1 MAASQQPP
9 DKILM
14 LPAGTSLMARVK
26 LKPEK
31 ETQLGLLVHRNLMVE
46 KSASRTFIEILIKE
60 DLYISTTGKNLLKD
74 CQCEIPALSGQYAN
88 SVNNAKTKISLAFQ
102 YEPNELRN
110 PGGSV
115 INDVYFLDEDD
126 YWKPLGVLR
135 DEKLP
140 NRRRSSYIDKVEAFL
155 LKNQDILAEIL
166 KNNITKED
174 IISLAYRKEQL
185 DIFEKLLRNPPDFE
199 AYKEQSEL
207 GGDEAV
213 WQHFFEKNTWIF
225 GYGLSYIFTSPLS
238 DLKLEQVVQGYSFFQ
253 RGKRVDALLQ
263 TRGLINSLCF
273 VEIKTHNTLLIE
285 SESYRPDCYRISREL
300 AGAVSQIQKT
310 VQKAVNNIRTKLEVV
325 TRDGDPT
332 DDVAYLYQPRSFIVI
347 GRLNEFQTLKGTNEE
362 KFGSFELFR
371 QNINNPEV
379 ITFDELYERAKF
391 ITRRAES

>member
-1 MAASQQPP
+1 MTASQQSH

-26 LKPEK
+26 LEPEK
-31 ETQLGLLVHRNLMVE
+31 ETQLGLLVRRNLMVE
-46 KSASRTFIEILIKE
+46 GSASQTFIEILIKE
-60 DLYISTTGKNLLKD
+60 DLYVSTTGRTLLKD
-74 CQCEIPALSGQYAN
+74 CQCEIPALPDQYAD
-88 SVNNAKTKISLAFQ
+88 SVSNAKTKIFSAFK
-102 YEPNELRN
+102 PELRS
-110 PGGSV
+110 PTGSAM
-115 INDVYFLDEDD
+115 NSVYFLDNDD
-126 YWKPLGVLR
+126 YWKPLRVLR
-135 DEKLP
+135 KEKLP
-140 NRRRSSYIDKVEAFL
+140 NLIKLDVDRVKAFL
-155 LKNQDILAEIL
+155 LENQDILAEIL

-174 IISLAYRKEQL
+174 LIALAYRKEQL
-185 DIFEKLLRNPPDFE
+185 DIFEKLLRNPSDFE

-213 WQHFFEKNTWIF
+213 WQHFFERNTWIF

-273 VEIKTHNTLLIE
+273 AEIKTHNTLLIE

-347 GRLNEFQTLKGTNEE
+347 GRLNEFQTSKGTNEE

-371 QNINNPEV
+371 QNISNPEV

-391 ITRRAES
+391 ITRWAES